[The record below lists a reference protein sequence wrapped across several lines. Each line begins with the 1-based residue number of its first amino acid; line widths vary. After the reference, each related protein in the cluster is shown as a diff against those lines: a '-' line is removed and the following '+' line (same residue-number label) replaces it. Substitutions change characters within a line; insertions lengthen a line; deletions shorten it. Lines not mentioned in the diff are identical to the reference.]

1 MMKTHELFSRC
12 LIATCV
18 LVLAACERPPVDSTQ
33 TGYRGTG
40 MADIQNPRDEMSTD
54 AYPADLAPVPAA
66 GPRAGD
72 AYENVQV
79 LGDLTIPEFTR
90 FMTAITQWVS
100 PEEGCNYCHVVENL
114 ASDDVYTKVVSRRMI
129 QMTQAIN
136 GNWSAHVGETG
147 VNCYTCHRGNTVPE
161 YIWFETPQVQSKM
174 ATYAGNRA
182 GQNAP
187 AKEVGL
193 ASLPVDPLTTLLVSN
208 DTPSIRV
215 IPEQAFPGDSDGA
228 SIQMTEATYALM
240 MHISS
245 SLDANCTYCHNSAS
259 FQSWQGSTTQRTTAY
274 HGIEM
279 VQALNGDYLVPLGGE
294 YPQNRLGPLGD
305 APKANCATCHQ
316 GQKKPLG
323 GAPAIAAY
331 PTLSAE

>member
-1 MMKTHELFSRC
+1 MNSSKLFTRC
-12 LIATCV
+12 LIASC
-18 LVLAACERPPVDSTQ
+18 LLILGACERPPVESSQ

-40 MADIQNPRDEMSTD
+40 MADIQNPRDPKSTD
-54 AYPADLAPVPAA
+54 SYPAALDPVPAA

-129 QMTQAIN
+129 EMTQAIN
-136 GNWSAHVGETG
+136 REWSAHVGQTG
-147 VNCYTCHRGNTVPE
+147 VNCYTCHRGNVVPG
-161 YIWFETPQVQSKM
+161 YVWFETAKAQSKM

-187 AKEVGL
+187 ATEVGL
-193 ASLPVDPLTTLLVSN
+193 ASLPVDPFSTLLISN
-208 DTPSIRV
+208 ETPSVRV
-215 IPEQAFPGDSDGA
+215 VSRDAFPGKTNGA
-228 SIQMTEATYALM
+228 SIQMTETTYALM

-259 FQSWQGSTTQRTTAY
+259 FQSWQGSTPQRVTAY
-274 HGIEM
+274 QGIEM
-279 VQALNGDYLVPLGGE
+279 VQALNGEYIVPLTGE
-294 YPQNRLGPLGD
+294 FPAERLGPLGD

-323 GAPAIAAY
+323 GAPAVAAY
-331 PTLSAE
+331 PTLAAD